1 MKKSNSAFFLPNI
14 LSISK
19 QILNRQNA
27 NRHPLFMT
35 LPDDM
40 GFANKQ
46 IEKIEEI
53 IKKDK
58 ENEQKPWEKELLNI
72 YKVNGKSNYQ
82 IIKEFNQKVKQT
94 KKDEKSKVDWSK
106 QIYLNDK
113 QVNQILDGNRIT
125 KRILE
130 KINLQKKV
138 RERKIYLNEF
148 VTQTKDVSLHN
159 MKIKL
164 IGKER
169 MKISQKEKDYEKAL
183 DTELQNME
191 KDIDNFD
198 KYKIETKQRVKDD
211 QIALNKLI
219 LRNKVLYEENKKLS
233 HEYKFLVEEII
244 RYIKLIINYKTYA
257 SFVHTLLNED
267 TKVFNINLDDYIN
280 YKNWTEKDLNQYIK
294 KALDE
299 LNLYLKEISLNENA
313 FDLFSDN
320 NRLEI
325 LFQIMENNIL
335 QVFKQREDFE
345 IAEKRIKEE
354 NMKKYNKLMTDYEN
368 NKSKYDIY
376 LTELQE
382 EKKGLSKYN
391 VDPELFDYYNEMDIL
406 LNNFCYFVVSDEKKK
421 EMKNSVSELDLTKR
435 ITKDEAGFF
444 FRRDVKK
451 CIEILR
457 EKQFSIQNL
466 INEIEAYKKEDP
478 ELLGIVIN
486 QVKND
491 NRFERRQMEREKKFQ
506 QELAKRE
513 NIIKKYRQSILVQR
527 FKFKEPIPYHIIK
540 ERRKHVVKFKPESTS
555 TNLLFY

>member
-106 QIYLNDK
+106 QKYLNDK
-113 QVNQILDGNRIT
+113 QINQILDGNRIT

-183 DTELQNME
+183 DTELQNIQ
-191 KDIDNFD
+191 D
-198 KYKIETKQRVKDD
+198 
-211 QIALNKLI
+211 
-219 LRNKVLYEENKKLS
+219 LS
-233 HEYKFLVEEII
+233 NHLWS
-244 RYIKLIINYKTYA
+244 T
-257 SFVHTLLNED
+257 
-267 TKVFNINLDDYIN
+267 
-280 YKNWTEKDLNQYIK
+280 
-294 KALDE
+294 
-299 LNLYLKEISLNENA
+299 
-313 FDLFSDN
+313 
-320 NRLEI
+320 
-325 LFQIMENNIL
+325 
-335 QVFKQREDFE
+335 
-345 IAEKRIKEE
+345 
-354 NMKKYNKLMTDYEN
+354 
-368 NKSKYDIY
+368 
-376 LTELQE
+376 
-382 EKKGLSKYN
+382 
-391 VDPELFDYYNEMDIL
+391 
-406 LNNFCYFVVSDEKKK
+406 
-421 EMKNSVSELDLTKR
+421 
-435 ITKDEAGFF
+435 
-444 FRRDVKK
+444 
-451 CIEILR
+451 
-457 EKQFSIQNL
+457 
-466 INEIEAYKKEDP
+466 
-478 ELLGIVIN
+478 
-486 QVKND
+486 
-491 NRFERRQMEREKKFQ
+491 RF
-506 QELAKRE
+506 
-513 NIIKKYRQSILVQR
+513 
-527 FKFKEPIPYHIIK
+527 
-540 ERRKHVVKFKPESTS
+540 
-555 TNLLFY
+555 

>member
-106 QIYLNDK
+106 QKYLNDK

-138 RERKIYLNEF
+138 RERKIYLKEF

-491 NRFERRQMEREKKFQ
+491 NRFKRRQMEREKIFQ

>member
-58 ENEQKPWEKELLNI
+58 ENEQKPWEKEFLNI

-82 IIKEFNQKVKQT
+82 IMKEFTQKVKQT

-106 QIYLNDK
+106 QKYLNDK

>member
-106 QIYLNDK
+106 QKYLNDK

>member
-106 QIYLNDK
+106 QKYLNDK
-113 QVNQILDGNRIT
+113 QINQILDGNRIT

-513 NIIKKYRQSILVQR
+513 NIIKKYRQSILIQR

>member
-72 YKVNGKSNYQ
+72 YKVIGKSNYQ

-106 QIYLNDK
+106 QKYLNDK
-113 QVNQILDGNRIT
+113 QINQILDGNRIT

>member
-106 QIYLNDK
+106 QKYLNDK
-113 QVNQILDGNRIT
+113 QINQILDGNRIT

-466 INEIEAYKKEDP
+466 INEIESYKKEDP

>member
-466 INEIEAYKKEDP
+466 INEIESYKKEDP

-513 NIIKKYRQSILVQR
+513 NIIKKYRQSILIQR

>member
-106 QIYLNDK
+106 QKYLNDK
-113 QVNQILDGNRIT
+113 QINQILDGNRIT

-382 EKKGLSKYN
+382 EKKGLSNYN

-444 FRRDVKK
+444 FRRDVLFRGNGKTW
-451 CIEILR
+451 R
-457 EKQFSIQNL
+457 V
-466 INEIEAYKKEDP
+466 A
-478 ELLGIVIN
+478 
-486 QVKND
+486 
-491 NRFERRQMEREKKFQ
+491 EKK
-506 QELAKRE
+506 
-513 NIIKKYRQSILVQR
+513 SISPAWTDSGDR
-527 FKFKEPIPYHIIK
+527 GTDRGTAE
-540 ERRKHVVKFKPESTS
+540 
-555 TNLLFY
+555 

>member
-106 QIYLNDK
+106 QKYLNDK
-113 QVNQILDGNRIT
+113 QINQILDGNRIT

-345 IAEKRIKEE
+345 IAEKRTKEE

-382 EKKGLSKYN
+382 EKKGLNKYN

>member
-106 QIYLNDK
+106 QKYLNDK
-113 QVNQILDGNRIT
+113 QINQILDGNRIT

-169 MKISQKEKDYEKAL
+169 MKISQKEKDYENAL

>member
-106 QIYLNDK
+106 QKYLNDK
-113 QVNQILDGNRIT
+113 QINQILDGNRIT

>member
-106 QIYLNDK
+106 QKYLNDK
-113 QVNQILDGNRIT
+113 QINQILDGNRIT

-466 INEIEAYKKEDP
+466 INEIESYKKEDP

-491 NRFERRQMEREKKFQ
+491 NRFKRRQMEREKKFQ